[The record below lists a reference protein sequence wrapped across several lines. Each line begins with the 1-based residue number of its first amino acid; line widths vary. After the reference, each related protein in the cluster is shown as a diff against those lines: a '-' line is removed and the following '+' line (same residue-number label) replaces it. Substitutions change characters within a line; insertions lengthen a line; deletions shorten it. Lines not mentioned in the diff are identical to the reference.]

1 MHLAEFKIQ
10 LSTDFVFDLITN
22 NPKQTIKQHKQLFL
36 VEYVELTEILRLFEI
51 SLNLVSE
58 ETLRNIIKQQLIKI
72 PHDTIRSS
80 EFYTLALV
88 NNEN

>member
-10 LSTDFVFDLITN
+10 LSTDFVFDLIIN

-58 ETLRNIIKQQLIKI
+58 ETL
-72 PHDTIRSS
+72 
-80 EFYTLALV
+80 
-88 NNEN
+88 